1 MQQTAGMVGQ
11 ITNNCT
17 ALYRIIWKEN
27 GKISEF
33 SGEIL
38 KPWNVKLLL
47 PKSSYDSF
55 ELVEKF

>member
-1 MQQTAGMVGQ
+1 MGGQ

-17 ALYRIIWKEN
+17 ALFRKIWKQN
-27 GKISEF
+27 GKFSEF

-38 KPWNVKLLL
+38 KTWNVKLLL

-55 ELVEKF
+55 ELVEKL